1 MIGFIIGSMIGG
13 TIGLFAACLCT
24 AAKQAD
30 DGMKCTNA
38 EKDF

>member
-1 MIGFIIGSMIGG
+1 MIGFIIGSLFGG

-30 DGMKCTNA
+30 HGMDCTNS
-38 EKDF
+38 EDKL